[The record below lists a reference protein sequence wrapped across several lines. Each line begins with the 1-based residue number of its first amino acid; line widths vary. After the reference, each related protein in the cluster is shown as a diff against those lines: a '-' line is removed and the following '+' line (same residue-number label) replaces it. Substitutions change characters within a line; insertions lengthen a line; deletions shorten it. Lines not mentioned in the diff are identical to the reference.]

1 MRVESNVLM
10 PGLLRYGDLE
20 EAAGA
25 ADAGSYGVCYG
36 VCFGVSTFVRV
47 DDRWVAGV
55 NKEEPSVERVGEA
68 IS

>member
-25 ADAGSYGVCYG
+25 ADAVGYGF
-36 VCFGVSTFVRV
+36 CFGVSTFVRV
-47 DDRWVAGV
+47 DDRWAVGV
-55 NKEEPSVERVGEA
+55 NKEQPSVERVGEA

>member
-25 ADAGSYGVCYG
+25 ADAGGYG
-36 VCFGVSTFVRV
+36 VCFDVSTFVRV